1 MLKCLKRHG
10 TDISSGTTATDAI
23 VINFNIFEYSLT
35 HLFTGG
41 EALTVDGFDL
51 QVVKETFCAGIII
64 AVALVAHAADN
75 AMFFHKI
82 LIHVRAVLA
91 AAI

>member
-10 TDISSGTTATDAI
+10 TDISSGTMAADTI
-23 VINFNIFEYSLT
+23 VINFNILEYSLA

-41 EALTVDGFDL
+41 KVLAVDGLNL
-51 QVVKETFCAGIII
+51 QVVKETFCAGIIVT
-64 AVALVAHAADN
+64 VALAAHAADN
-75 AMFFHKI
+75 MVFFHKI
-82 LIHVRAVLA
+82 LIHVRTVLT

>member
-10 TDISSGTTATDAI
+10 TDISSGTMATDAI

-41 EALTVDGFDL
+41 KTLTVDGFDL
-51 QVVKETFCAGIII
+51 QVVKETFCAGIIT
-64 AVALVAHAADN
+64 AVALVAHTTGN
-75 AMFFHKI
+75 IVFFHKI
-82 LIHVRAVLA
+82 LIY
-91 AAI
+91 I